1 MSKAIKDLDLR
12 SRLENLYESLSDAN
26 GTSKAIVEKY
36 IGQIDLKSDY
46 FIMRDICFEMK
57 QYDWIP
63 TVDTFINETVSYV
76 RENAVSIGVTNTL
89 ENLRKDKNHRS
100 YSGAINTLE
109 ELKDLSESDL
119 QKRLPNK
126 MRTHAWVPGIKELVS
141 ETEALTGTNDTS
153 DKRFTH
159 KSPVSP
165 VMESETG
172 ETLFCV
178 GNRVYSMNESEEL
191 RLANREEV
199 SDTFLNLVNLAEN
212 FTATE
217 NGLRLTTN
225 NKIVDLIITES
236 EGEKTISVELDGA
249 KVNENHLSAALM
261 SSGKFRTD
269 EYDKIRVLEYA
280 VSEFKNLYELDFVDS
295 ITSNV
300 YEGVEVHVMK
310 TNNGVYINKIN
321 SHMNENTLIKPDST
335 KHAISVVQEFVD
347 YDITNSVQDLL
358 EAEKTAEESKEQE
371 ETDVYERIDHI
382 KNEISK
388 LSSLGMDEMDE
399 IQEAKKLLNDAL
411 LKEQDRLN
419 TMFKS
424 KNVTMHEDSS
434 DGDYVPGELKIKVDT
449 YAPGTKVQVSAGQY
463 AERGAKDAVA
473 VILPNNKMQDVQ
485 KKYLSVAI

>member
-12 SRLENLYESLSDAN
+12 SRLENLYGSLSDAN
-26 GTSKAIVEKY
+26 GSSKAIVEKY
-36 IGQIDLKSDY
+36 IGQIDLASDY

-63 TVDTFINETVSYV
+63 SVDAFINETVTYV
-76 RENAVSIGVTNTL
+76 RENAVSIGVSNTL

-100 YSGAINTLE
+100 YIGAINTLE

-141 ETEALTGTNDTS
+141 ETEALLGNNDTS

-159 KSPVSP
+159 KSPISP
-165 VMESETG
+165 IMECEQG
-172 ETLFCV
+172 NTLFCV
-178 GNRVYSMNESEEL
+178 GNRVYSMNEAEEL
-191 RLANREEV
+191 RLASRDEV
-199 SDTFLNLVNLAEN
+199 SDKFLSLVGLSEN

-217 NGLRLTTN
+217 NGLRLTTH
-225 NKIVDLIITES
+225 NKIVDLIISES
-236 EGEKTISVELDGA
+236 EGVKSISVELDGA
-249 KVNENHLSAALM
+249 KINENHLSASLM

-269 EYDKIRVLEYA
+269 EYSSIRVLEHA
-280 VSEFKNLYELDFVDS
+280 VSEYKNLYELDFVDT

-300 YEGVEVHVMK
+300 YEGVQVNVIK
-310 TNNGVYINKIN
+310 TDNGVYINKIN

-335 KHAISVVQEFVD
+335 RDAINLVSEFVD

-358 EAEKTAEESKEQE
+358 EAEKTEDEAKEQQ

-388 LSSLGMDEMDE
+388 LSSLDMEDMQE
-399 IQEAKKLLNDAL
+399 IKEAKKLLNDAL

-424 KNVTMHEDSS
+424 KNVVMHEDSS
-434 DGDYVPGELKIKVDT
+434 DGDYVPGEIKIKVDT
-449 YAPGTKVQVSAGQY
+449 FGPGTKVQVSAGQY
-463 AERGAKDAVA
+463 AERGAKDSIAI
-473 VILPNNKMQDVQ
+473 ILPDNKMENIQ
-485 KKYLSVAI
+485 KKYLSVEI